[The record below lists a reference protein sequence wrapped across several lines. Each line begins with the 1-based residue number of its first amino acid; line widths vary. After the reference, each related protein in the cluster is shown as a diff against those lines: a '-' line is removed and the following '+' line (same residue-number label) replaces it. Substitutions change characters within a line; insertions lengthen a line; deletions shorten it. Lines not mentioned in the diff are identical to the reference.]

1 MLRTLKTALLAVLA
15 LALPTLT
22 GCIVVI
28 EQAPAEKATP
38 AKKAATKPAATSAE
52 K

>member
-1 MLRTLKTALLAVLA
+1 MLRTMKTALLAVLA

-28 EQAPAEKATP
+28 EQAPAEKA
-38 AKKAATKPAATSAE
+38 ATKPAATSAG